1 MAIPPAPRRLG
12 RRVGLVALV
21 LAVLVL
27 AVLVLPTTGVA
38 HAKATSTTAPTP
50 DEWDPR
56 IEPIAHEVEKL
67 RQLDFEHPVA
77 VEFLGDAAFE
87 KRVAVDKGKLSAA
100 DTRSA
105 ERSQS
110 QLRAVGLIGPDVDLL
125 DATSSLQQSG
135 VLAYYSDSA
144 KSITVKGKNVD
155 DIATRV
161 TVAHELTHA
170 LQDQHFDLTALQRKA
185 AKTHSGTVLRTVIEG
200 DAVRIQDDYVDTLSK
215 DDQAK
220 YATDSAQ
227 RGNDARTEASDAG
240 VPESLTVLFEAPY
253 DLGPLMLDAV
263 LAEKKDAGIDE
274 LFRHPP
280 TSDSAYL
287 TPSTLLDG
295 STFRSVPTPKLRDG
309 EKRAGSS
316 DSFGAFALYQV
327 LASRIDPAT
336 ALTAADGWGGDSMIT
351 FTKGDTTCL
360 RSSFVGRDDDQTA
373 AIGAALSQWAT
384 QMPAGS
390 AEVEPGPPI
399 TLTACDPGAAGTE
412 APNRALEALL
422 LAATRD
428 GLFLEALKASAPV
441 KVALCTSD
449 TLVRDP
455 SFTPLLQALVLNPNA
470 EPEADA
476 LASFRA
482 RVPDV
487 FRECS
492 TKRGT

>member
-1 MAIPPAPRRLG
+1 MASSRLR
-12 RRVGLVALV
+12 RRVGGTVLVLLV
-21 LAVLVL
+21 LAVVTG
-27 AVLVLPTTGVA
+27 AVAAGAGEAGDEKSTPTTA
-38 HAKATSTTAPTP
+38 ATP

-67 RQLDFEHPVA
+67 RTLDFEHPVA
-77 VEFLGDAAFE
+77 IDFLGEQAFE
-87 KRVAVDKGKLSAA
+87 RRVAVDKGKLSAS
-100 DTRSA
+100 DKRSA

-110 QLRAVGLIGPDVDLL
+110 QLRAVGLIGPDVDLV
-125 DATSSLQQSG
+125 DATSSLQRSG
-135 VLAYYSDSA
+135 VLAYYSNDT
-144 KSITVKGKNVD
+144 KSITVKGKDLD

-170 LQDQHFDLTALQRKA
+170 LQDQHFDLGKLQKEA

-200 DAVRIQDDYVDTLSK
+200 DAVRIQNDYVETLSK

-220 YATDSAQ
+220 YASGSAQ
-227 RGNDARTEASDAG
+227 QADDARTETDEAG
-240 VPESLTVLFEAPY
+240 VPEALTVLFEAPY

-263 LAEKKDAGIDE
+263 LAERDEAGIDE
-274 LFRHPP
+274 LFRKPP

-295 STFRSVPTPKLRDG
+295 SRFVTVPTPKLREG
-309 EKRAGSS
+309 EKKRGAA

-327 LASRIDPAT
+327 LASRIDPST
-336 ALTAADGWGGDSMIT
+336 ALTAADGWGGDAMVT
-351 FTKGDTTCL
+351 FTRGDTTCL
-360 RSSFVGRDDDQTA
+360 RSTFVGRDDDQTA
-373 AIGAALSQWAT
+373 AIGSALAEWAA
-384 QMPAGS
+384 QMPPGS
-390 AEVEPGPPI
+390 AVVEQGPRI
-399 TLTACDPGAAGTE
+399 TVTACDPGAAGTE

-441 KVALCTSD
+441 DVATCTSD

-455 SFTPLLQALVLNPNA
+455 SFTPLLDALVADPNA
-470 EPEADA
+470 QPEADA
-476 LASFRA
+476 LSAFRA
-482 RVPDV
+482 RVPEV

-492 TKRGT
+492 K